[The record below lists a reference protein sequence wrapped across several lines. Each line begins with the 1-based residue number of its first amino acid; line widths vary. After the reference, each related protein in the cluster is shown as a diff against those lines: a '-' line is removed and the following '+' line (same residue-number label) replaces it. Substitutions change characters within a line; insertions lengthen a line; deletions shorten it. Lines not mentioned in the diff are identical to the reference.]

1 MNVLII
7 LIFSTLHA
15 ANIREI
21 SEIAK
26 GFLVFNT
33 SGSPTDL
40 ALLPAGQWVR
50 RTNLPSA
57 ADFQFTDEHRFL
69 CGLGGLEFER
79 VTQISQMT
87 QIFFDLFGQIHT
99 DYLRTYA
106 VTLVGDRN
114 LRDWLRV
121 LTQQSCNCLSP
132 SGRLY
137 SGCSC
142 RYFSIQG
149 FNSGISH
156 SIVSQSLSGSTV

>member
-7 LIFSTLHA
+7 LIFSTLHG

-33 SGSPTDL
+33 SGSPTD
-40 ALLPAGQWVR
+40 
-50 RTNLPSA
+50 
-57 ADFQFTDEHRFL
+57 FTDEHRFL

-106 VTLVGDRN
+106 VPLVGDRN
-114 LRDWLRV
+114 LRGWLRV
-121 LTQQSCNCLSP
+121 LTQQSCDCLSP

-156 SIVSQSLSGSTV
+156 SIVSQRLSGSTV

>member
-21 SEIAK
+21 SEIGK
-26 GFLVFNT
+26 EIPDFNK
-33 SGSPTDL
+33 SEDYRSPTDL
-40 ALLPAGQWVR
+40 AF
-50 RTNLPSA
+50 PSA

-106 VTLVGDRN
+106 VPLVGDRN
-114 LRDWLRV
+114 LRGWLRV
-121 LTQQSCNCLSP
+121 LTQQSCDCLSP

-156 SIVSQSLSGSTV
+156 SIVSQRLSGSTV

>member
-7 LIFSTLHA
+7 LIFSTLHG

-21 SEIAK
+21 YDIAK

-33 SGSPTDL
+33 SGSPTD
-40 ALLPAGQWVR
+40 
-50 RTNLPSA
+50 
-57 ADFQFTDEHRFL
+57 FTDEHRFL

-106 VTLVGDRN
+106 VPLVGDRN
-114 LRDWLRV
+114 LRGWLRV
-121 LTQQSCNCLSP
+121 LTQQSCDC
-132 SGRLY
+132 
-137 SGCSC
+137 
-142 RYFSIQG
+142 FTQ
-149 FNSGISH
+149 
-156 SIVSQSLSGSTV
+156 

>member
-1 MNVLII
+1 MNVLIL
-7 LIFSTLHA
+7 LIFSTLHG

-33 SGSPTDL
+33 SGSPTD
-40 ALLPAGQWVR
+40 
-50 RTNLPSA
+50 
-57 ADFQFTDEHRFL
+57 FTDEHRFL

-79 VTQISQMT
+79 GTQISQMT

-106 VTLVGDRN
+106 VPLIGDRN
-114 LRDWLRV
+114 LKGWLRV
-121 LTQQSCNCLSP
+121 LTQQICDCLSP

-156 SIVSQSLSGSTV
+156 SIVSQRLSGSTV

>member
-1 MNVLII
+1 MNVLIL
-7 LIFSTLHA
+7 LIFSTLHG

-33 SGSPTDL
+33 SGSPTD
-40 ALLPAGQWVR
+40 
-50 RTNLPSA
+50 
-57 ADFQFTDEHRFL
+57 FTDEHRFL

-106 VTLVGDRN
+106 VPLIGDRN
-114 LRDWLRV
+114 LRGWLRV
-121 LTQQSCNCLSP
+121 LTQQSCDCLSP

-156 SIVSQSLSGSTV
+156 SIVSQRLS

>member
-21 SEIAK
+21 SEIGK
-26 GFLVFNT
+26 EIPDFNK
-33 SGSPTDL
+33 SEDYRSPTDL
-40 ALLPAGQWVR
+40 AF
-50 RTNLPSA
+50 PSA

-106 VTLVGDRN
+106 VPLIGDRN
-114 LRDWLRV
+114 LKGWLRV
-121 LTQQSCNCLSP
+121 LTQQICDCLSP

-137 SGCSC
+137 
-142 RYFSIQG
+142 
-149 FNSGISH
+149 GI
-156 SIVSQSLSGSTV
+156 

>member
-1 MNVLII
+1 MNVLIL
-7 LIFSTLHA
+7 LIFSTLHG

-26 GFLVFNT
+26 IFLVFNT

-40 ALLPAGQWVR
+40 AF
-50 RTNLPSA
+50 PSA

-106 VTLVGDRN
+106 VPLIGDRN
-114 LRDWLRV
+114 LKGWLRV
-121 LTQQSCNCLSP
+121 LTQQSCDCLSP

-137 SGCSC
+137 
-142 RYFSIQG
+142 
-149 FNSGISH
+149 GI
-156 SIVSQSLSGSTV
+156 

>member
-7 LIFSTLHA
+7 LIFSTLHG

-33 SGSPTDL
+33 SGSPTD
-40 ALLPAGQWVR
+40 
-50 RTNLPSA
+50 
-57 ADFQFTDEHRFL
+57 FTDEHRFL

-87 QIFFDLFGQIHT
+87 QIFFDLFGQIYA

-106 VTLVGDRN
+106 VPLIGDRN
-114 LRDWLRV
+114 LKGWLRV
-121 LTQQSCNCLSP
+121 LTQQICDCLSP
-132 SGRLY
+132 GGRLY
-137 SGCSC
+137 
-142 RYFSIQG
+142 
-149 FNSGISH
+149 GI
-156 SIVSQSLSGSTV
+156 